1 MFWKSTYNEFIKIA
15 AKPRSYIGIG
25 AITLIIGIILFAMK
39 LDGMTFISYVTQ
51 PFEQSLAFE
60 GNILNGNLIA
70 FIILQMLIIHVP
82 LLIALVT
89 GDLVSGEGAMGT
101 IRLLLTKPIS
111 RTSILFS
118 KYISGCAYT
127 LVLLLW
133 MAFMA
138 LIVGKWLFGSGD
150 LMVLNS
156 NSDGLIVF
164 QEHDIAW
171 RFLCGFGVAYLS
183 LVMVAT
189 LSLTL
194 SCFSDNSIGPIVSTM
209 SIIILFTII
218 GALDVPS
225 LQKIQ
230 PYLFTTHMV
239 SWRNFFEDPL
249 PVKKIIESASILL
262 FHIVGLLGIAVYK
275 FNRKDILS

>member
-1 MFWKSTYNEFIKIA
+1 MFWESTYNEFIKIA

-25 AITLIIGIILFAMK
+25 AITLIVVIILFAMK
-39 LDGMTFISYVTQ
+39 ADGLSFISFVTQ
-51 PFEQSLAFE
+51 PFEQSLSFE

-70 FIILQMLIIHVP
+70 FIILQMLIVHVP

-118 KYISGCAYT
+118 KYVAGCAYT
-127 LVLLLW
+127 LVILFWLGFL
-133 MAFMA
+133 A
-138 LIVGKWLFGSGD
+138 LIVGKLLFGSGD

-156 NSDGLIVF
+156 DGLVVL
-164 QEHDIAW
+164 QEKDLMW
-171 RFLCGFGVAYLS
+171 RFLCGFGISYLS
-183 LVMVAT
+183 LVTIAT

-194 SCFSDNSIGPIVSTM
+194 SCFSENSIGPIVSTM
-209 SIIILFTII
+209 AIIILFTII
-218 GALDVPS
+218 GMLDVS
-225 LQKIQ
+225 VLDNIR
-230 PYLFTTHMV
+230 PYLFTSHMMA
-239 SWRNFFEDPL
+239 WRDFFEDPL
-249 PVKKIIESASILL
+249 PVEKTIRSSVILL
-262 FHIVGLLGIAVYK
+262 IHIVTLLSIAVYK

>member
-15 AKPRSYIGIG
+15 AKPRSYIGVG
-25 AITLIIGIILFAMK
+25 AITLIVGIILFAMK
-39 LDGMTFISYVTQ
+39 ADGMNFISFVTA
-51 PFEQSLAFE
+51 PFEQSLSFE

-111 RTSILFS
+111 RTKILFS
-118 KYISGCAYT
+118 KYLAGCAYT
-127 LVLLLW
+127 FIILLW
-133 MAFMA
+133 MGFMA
-138 LIVGKWLFGSGD
+138 LIVGKWLFGTGD

-156 NSDGLIVF
+156 DGLIVL
-164 QEHDIAW
+164 QEPDLGW
-171 RFLCGFGVAYLS
+171 RFALGFSVAFLS
-183 LVMVAT
+183 LVTVAT

-194 SCFSDNSIGPIVSTM
+194 SCFSENSIGPIVSTM
-209 SIIILFTII
+209 AIIILFNII
-218 GALDVPS
+218 GALEVPV

-230 PYLFTTHMV
+230 PYLFTTHMMA
-239 SWRNFFEDPL
+239 WRSFFEDPL
-249 PVKKIIESASILL
+249 PTEKIIHSIIILL
-262 FHIVGLLGIAVYK
+262 VHIVGLLGIAMYK
-275 FNRKDILS
+275 FNKKDILS